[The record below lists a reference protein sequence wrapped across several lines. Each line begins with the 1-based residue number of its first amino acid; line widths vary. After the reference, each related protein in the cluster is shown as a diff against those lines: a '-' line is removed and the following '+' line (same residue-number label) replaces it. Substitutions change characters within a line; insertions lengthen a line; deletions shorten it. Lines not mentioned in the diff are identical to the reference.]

1 MLLGSVKRPAGF
13 DLNLGEPSQHKR
25 NANTHGR
32 LEAFGA
38 TSSENFVPDREQ
50 HMVVKEGLETWI
62 LRFVPVIFLFG
73 FLALL
78 CCALLQSYRMGR
90 WIIILMCMVNVLL
103 FAISG
108 TETRGGGLDYVAPTR
123 RWFSAFPISIWPMML
138 TLGERYLIHCILISA
153 LISPGAIILCRHT
166 YSPDLLPQFD
176 MEKVAVVNY
185 DQFTVLPVVCIVC
198 FWVMILLCKY
208 AKFRANTKLCV
219 LQDEME
225 QEAIWEEMK
234 VKHYV
239 ALVDVKREMDKFR
252 RDQGLQHQ
260 PKQVCER
267 LYIYTHM
274 LVYV

>member
-1 MLLGSVKRPAGF
+1 
-13 DLNLGEPSQHKR
+13 
-25 NANTHGR
+25 
-32 LEAFGA
+32 
-38 TSSENFVPDREQ
+38 
-50 HMVVKEGLETWI
+50 MVVKEALETWI

-108 TETRGGGLDYVAPTR
+108 TETRGGGFDYVAPTR

-138 TLGERYLIHCILISA
+138 MLGERYLIHCILISA
-153 LISPGAIILCRHT
+153 LIFPGAVILCRHT

-185 DQFTVLPVVCIVC
+185 DQFTVLPVVSIVY
-198 FWVMILLCKY
+198 FLVLILLCKY

-234 VKHYV
+234 IKNYV

-260 PKQVCER
+260 PQQVCER
-267 LYIYTHM
+267 IYTHTHI
-274 LVYV
+274 LVYLLYLLCNIYMEINR